1 MSIYLLECLFLG
13 SKKNEMKKEENPL
26 YYFEKL
32 LVKTQ
37 EEYERITYAE
47 ICSLPNFIE
56 EDKNIKGRLCIASFD
71 DTGKVIYEYT
81 DVSQQI
87 EFTFNIE
94 AKVALEQIKKDILYT
109 TKSGNSPQ
117 FYIKEIEKRL
127 YSLEKEAPIK
137 FSNYPILEELL
148 RDIRCEITDKSI
160 NITTTIDIE
169 DYCEDS
175 FDWNKIK
182 QEDKILFVKKI
193 YQLLMENSPIISASE
208 EDFINA
214 FTQKKVDNGIKWL
227 LKSKNGKTS
236 KTSLFYFID
245 ELRNNNLLTYFEE
258 YSFGRKVE
266 YVFRDCDGN
275 PFSNISQSLNYYR
288 ERKSCD
294 NEETIDNI
302 IFQLEQ
308 P

>member
-1 MSIYLLECLFLG
+1 MT
-13 SKKNEMKKEENPL
+13 KEENPL
-26 YYFEKL
+26 YYFENILRRTQNQVKTKYMTEAADNGGSISRYDYEKGEIEFYYSFYDEQKNQSVEGFEMYSFKDFLKKEMYRKGNEAYSLFRRDKL
-32 LVKTQ
+32 LIAKNGKTSLFYIQ
-37 EEYERITYAE
+37 EIQNRITELLKLAE
-47 ICSLPNFIE
+47 VNFPDYPFVKEVLLKLKSITS
-56 EDKNIKGRLCIASFD
+56 DNKPIKTS
-71 DTGKVIYEYT
+71 
-81 DVSQQI
+81 
-87 EFTFNIE
+87 
-94 AKVALEQIKKDILYT
+94 
-109 TKSGNSPQ
+109 
-117 FYIKEIEKRL
+117 
-127 YSLEKEAPIK
+127 API
-137 FSNYPILEELL
+137 
-148 RDIRCEITDKSI
+148 DIQ
-160 NITTTIDIE
+160 

-182 QEDKILFVKKI
+182 QEDKILFVKKM

>member
-1 MSIYLLECLFLG
+1 MT
-13 SKKNEMKKEENPL
+13 KEENPL
-26 YYFEKL
+26 YYFENILRRTQNQVKTKYMTEAVDNGGGISRYDYEKGEIEFYYSFYDEQKNQSVEGFEMYSFKDFLKKEMYRKGNEAYSLFRRDKL
-32 LVKTQ
+32 LIAKNGKTSLFYIQ
-37 EEYERITYAE
+37 EIQNRITELLKLAE
-47 ICSLPNFIE
+47 VNFPDYPFVKE
-56 EDKNIKGRLCIASFD
+56 VLLKL
-71 DTGKVIYEYT
+71 
-81 DVSQQI
+81 
-87 EFTFNIE
+87 
-94 AKVALEQIKKDILYT
+94 
-109 TKSGNSPQ
+109 KSITSDN
-117 FYIKEIEKRL
+117 K
-127 YSLEKEAPIK
+127 PIK
-137 FSNYPILEELL
+137 TSAP
-148 RDIRCEITDKSI
+148 
-160 NITTTIDIE
+160 IDIE

-182 QEDKILFVKKI
+182 QEDKILFVKKM